1 MRRGLVCVVSVV
13 ALAVAGC
20 GSQEETAPEADAP
33 AYEVLAQEGRM
44 TEVLSEGVDAA
55 GAEAIIDQVIAE
67 ESDGWEGEHNVQVV
81 AEADAGTVVCRA
93 RWVEDEQSSQ
103 ALTGGSVVPEDGED
117 WPAVD
122 LECFE

>member
-13 ALAVAGC
+13 AVAGC
-20 GSQEETAPEADAP
+20 GGQEETAPETDAP

-44 TEVLSEGVDAA
+44 TEVLSEGVDTA

-67 ESDGWEGEHNVQVV
+67 DSDGWEGEHNVQVV
-81 AEADAGTVVCRA
+81 DAPDAGTVVCRA

-103 ALTGGSVVPEDGED
+103 ALTGGSVVPEDGE